1 MASVNALN
9 LSKVAETAIPTL
21 RVAPDRLE
29 ATELDIVLVARLDA
43 TMALCFYD
51 AVEEPGA
58 LLHLR
63 ISPPR
68 NTPASDVT
76 DSVLTGDLVLLE
88 QAMKALRQIAP
99 TSRYWQCKMVAQ
111 LPDEDEVLGN
121 AAACVAEFIRA
132 YLSDSIVRLVDTQ
145 VRFGGTAE
153 LLFRPAMGELRI
165 HPVA

>member
-1 MASVNALN
+1 MAGVNVLT
-9 LSKVAETAIPTL
+9 SKEAAQAVIPVL

-29 ATELDIVLVARLDA
+29 ATQLDRVLVARLDA

-68 NTPASDVT
+68 RTPASDLT
-76 DSVLTGDLVLLE
+76 DSVLTGDLMLLE
-88 QAMKALRQIAP
+88 QTMKALQQIAP
-99 TSRYWQCKMVAQ
+99 SARYWQCKMVAQ
-111 LPDEDEVLGN
+111 LPDDDETLGN
-121 AAACVAEFIRA
+121 AAACVAEFVRA
-132 YLSDSIVRLVDTQ
+132 YLSDSVVRLVDTQ
-145 VRFGGTAE
+145 VRFGGAAE

-165 HPVA
+165 HPVI